1 MPKTITQSKPK
12 VAIVT
17 GGAGFIGSHV
27 VDELVKRRIKV
38 HVVDDLSTGFKEN
51 LNPNVTFHKMSVV
64 SPDLRKLFERIKPD
78 EVFHLAAQVSVRR
91 SIQRPMADAKNNIL
105 GAINLLEA
113 CRRVG
118 TVKKIVAASS
128 GGVMYP
134 SSLKKAC
141 EEGPI
146 YPESPYG
153 IAKRALELY
162 LEHYFAVFGIPYVA
176 LRFSNVYGPRQRMMG
191 TGEGGVVAVFVRML
205 LEAKTPF
212 MTWKGKQTRDYVYVE
227 DVARAAILAMKSD
240 YVGVVNISTCEE
252 VSIHRIFDLLA
263 RLTGFKGKPVYKPG
277 VVGEKKRSCMENK
290 LAHRVLGWEPKVN
303 LEEGLRRT
311 VAFHRAE
318 LKRKK

>member
-1 MPKTITQSKPK
+1 MAKSISKPK

-17 GGAGFIGSHV
+17 GGAGFIGSHI

-38 HVVDDLSTGFKEN
+38 HVVDDLSTGLKEN

-64 SPDLRKLFERIKPD
+64 SPDLRRLFERVKPNY
-78 EVFHLAAQVSVRR
+78 VFHLAAQVSVRR

-118 TVKKIVAASS
+118 TVKKIIAASS

-134 SSLKKAC
+134 STMKKAR
-141 EEGPI
+141 EEDPI

-162 LEHYFAVFGIPYVA
+162 LEHYFAVFGIPYIA
-176 LRFSNVYGPRQRMMG
+176 LRFSNVYGPRQRMTG
-191 TGEGGVVAVFVRML
+191 TGEGGVVAIFSRML

-227 DVARAAILAMKSD
+227 DVARSAILAMKSD

-252 VSIHRIFDLLA
+252 VSIHRVFDLLA
-263 RLTGFKGKPVYKPG
+263 KFTGFKGKPVYKPE
-277 VVGEKKRSCMENK
+277 VVGEKKRTCMENR
-290 LAHRVLGWEPKVN
+290 LARRVLGWEPKVN

-311 VAFHRAE
+311 VTFHRTE
-318 LKRKK
+318 LERNK